1 MVRLA
6 KRGGKLM
13 VYVLVSVMST
23 STLAAIVNHGYVIL
37 KVKVLR
43 NFKFKNPGN
52 VNTISSKFYY
62 GLHMTHAGCTLPY
75 KSLIMLTHSREDCIT

>member
-13 VYVLVSVMST
+13 VYVLVFVMST
-23 STLAAIVNHGYVIL
+23 LTLAAIVNHGHVIL

-43 NFKFKNPGN
+43 NFKTVMRCFSSCPFYTENPHCG
-52 VNTISSKFYY
+52 V
-62 GLHMTHAGCTLPY
+62 Y
-75 KSLIMLTHSREDCIT
+75 KRCPIMFDWLLFDFHY

>member
-23 STLAAIVNHGYVIL
+23 LAAIVNHGHVIL
-37 KVKVLR
+37 KVEALI
-43 NFKFKNPGN
+43 NFKFQNPGN
-52 VNTISSKFYY
+52 VNTISSKF
-62 GLHMTHAGCTLPY
+62 
-75 KSLIMLTHSREDCIT
+75 